1 MEDKKIVVAL
11 GGNAIIAAGQK
22 GAIAEQFANTR
33 ASLGGII
40 KLIKEG
46 YKMVITHGNG
56 PQAGAMLLRVEAGL
70 SKGLADRP
78 LGVIVADTQ
87 GGMGYMIE
95 QSLQNRLINE
105 KIDKDVV
112 SIISQV
118 VVDKNDPQMKSP
130 SKPVGPFYSEQ
141 DAIRLKNEKGWN
153 MVEDSGRGW
162 RRVVPSPIPQTVI
175 EKNIIRKLVDS
186 GDIVIACGGGGI
198 PIYIEDDGTYE
209 GVDGV
214 VDKDFATALIAKEI
228 GAKILVISTG
238 VEKVAI
244 NFGKPNQ
251 KELSKMTVEDCKK
264 YLEEGQFPKGSMG
277 PKIRAA
283 VSFIEQG
290 GEKVYITSPNK
301 IADALNEKT
310 GTMIIK

>member
-1 MEDKKIVVAL
+1 MENKKIVVAL

-22 GAIAEQFANTR
+22 GTITEQFANTR
-33 ASLGGII
+33 MSLDGIM

-46 YKMVITHGNG
+46 YQMVITHGNG

-70 SKGLADRP
+70 LKDIADRP

-95 QSLQNRLINE
+95 QSLQNRLIKE

-112 SIISQV
+112 TILSQI
-118 VVDKNDPQMKSP
+118 VVDKNDPQMIDP
-130 SKPVGPFYSEQ
+130 SKPVGPFYTEEAAKRME
-141 DAIRLKNEKGWN
+141 DEKDWK
-153 MVEDSGRGW
+153 MVEDAGRGW
-162 RRVVPSPIPQTVI
+162 RRVVPSPIPQTVV
-175 EKNIIRKLVDS
+175 EKKVIKNLVDA
-186 GDIVIACGGGGI
+186 GNIVIAGGGGGI
-198 PIYIEDDGTYE
+198 PVYITDEGTYE

-214 VDKDFATALIAKEI
+214 VDKDFATAVIAQEI

-244 NFGKPNQ
+244 NFGKPDQ
-251 KELSKMTVEDCKK
+251 KDVDFLSIDDCKK
-264 YLEEGQFPKGSMG
+264 YLDENQFPKGSMG
-277 PKIRAA
+277 PKIKAA

-290 GEKVYITSPNK
+290 GEKVYITAPNK
-301 IADALNEKT
+301 IAEALDGKT
-310 GTMIIK
+310 GTLITK